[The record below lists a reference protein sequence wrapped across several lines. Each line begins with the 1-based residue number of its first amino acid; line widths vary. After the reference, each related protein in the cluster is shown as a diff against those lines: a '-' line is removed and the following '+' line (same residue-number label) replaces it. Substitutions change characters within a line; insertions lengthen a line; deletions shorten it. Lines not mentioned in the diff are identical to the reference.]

1 MLPHM
6 IADVLV
12 RLTILLAAGW
22 LAFWFAAKRNP
33 RWGVVVMR
41 LMIVATLA
49 LPALSAL
56 FPSIALAILPPPTS
70 PRVQHVPL
78 QTADRSNDEPLPPPE
93 LRDPTPARREANAAE
108 SVAES
113 TPSPADT
120 PREREPGNRSVAEID
135 TSGSP
140 PISSEPEEVPTAAPA
155 ATPQIQAPIDPPR
168 SIDRR
173 TIVLAFIG
181 VWLAGASILVLRLA
195 TRLNRTRVLLK
206 NAVPA
211 PDELQRECHELA
223 RQLGY
228 RCRPLI
234 RLSQVIHGPCT
245 AGWPTVVILLPESWQ
260 ESFPESERRAILAH
274 ELSHAE
280 ERDGL
285 WDLLAHLAL
294 AGWWMHPFTWRIPVQ
309 HRLACEHRS
318 DAIASQ
324 WCGGLDDYRRMLA
337 GWTLRCH
344 GPEGTAAALA
354 MASRSALMRRL
365 DWLQTP
371 RRCDR
376 LGRRRLVICAAL
388 AALLIGATA
397 LVQPIPRAV
406 AEPVAAPMLAA
417 DQPETARSNNQGP
430 ADSEQVKE
438 QAEPS
443 PKIRR
448 PNRADIDLSK
458 THPKIVHVVDDNQ
471 QPIAGATVRV
481 SWWDDKDG
489 NSIGI
494 GYSPDDLGPSTNEAG
509 EVTIQVP
516 QGATRGH
523 ISAQADGYANAG
535 EQIWLGGEP
544 TIQLQKGR
552 IVRVMAIDTAGIP
565 LPDALPLLEKSRRW
579 PREFEA
585 VADRPGLFVSPVVE
599 PERRWMRVVAANG
612 NGPTLFSDLI
622 DVNAP
627 NKTEEDGTI
636 VATLRPGIRL
646 EGRLDDSVPRPLSNG
661 CVELYINE
669 GANHRIE
676 PGTAWT
682 WQDTAEVAEDG
693 TFLFES
699 LPPGGH
705 VQLVALV
712 DGFQSV
718 KPTPEALRSYLEK
731 HNAGEP
737 SLVDGA
743 VKRSDDFWPQLFPLP
758 ADKEGLHVELPCI
771 ATSSVDVTVI
781 DPQGQPIEA
790 ATVSFNPNGFFLGG
804 ELFIPGAELFTEAR
818 RLKSANLTTVPP
830 FHTWAMASFLAV
842 ETGADGIAHVRNLP
856 VDAREAYKVT
866 ADGFVMPVNPA
877 SVDDEFASRY
887 ALVELQGGKTLR
899 RTITM
904 ERFIARASRELL
916 VVDQDAEP
924 VPEITVTVTELTFED
939 SPDDWQS
946 WSVQR
951 FGTIVTTTTKEDG
964 IARLNVPQQIR
975 DRRVGRLRVV
985 IQGPVDRK
993 GQDAYVQ
1000 RKRLEIPTEA
1010 DGRVVVLTVSDEEPS
1025 EPNAFRG
1032 VDVAYVDPSRILT
1045 QSPQQTLQQ
1054 LVRSPSLVLLKALL
1068 SEAGF
1073 DAAAPLKFRPDRN
1086 LLNLDPDR
1094 RKPVAAIATEHGQRV
1109 VVLCDVR
1116 PKNAGWDVKPE
1127 LRSPPEAA
1135 FVFDASD
1142 GSLIAMVG
1150 GWASAKGDYCS
1161 ITLWNHGGTDDY
1173 FFCTSASEDHGP
1185 FTYVEKYYRLG
1196 QEERPALVVFCH
1208 PNATGWTGKEGPAEP
1223 LAEFGYMIYKF
1234 NGKKIDYRLPG
1245 ATPEGATVPRK
1256 IYWDGT
1262 RNKFIG
1268 PVTQLFDGKPLYRVD
1283 TSQSADFQP
1292 LDVQPGDIVVGG
1304 GRREFENWHGWDLV
1318 VPKDKTGQLRLILVD
1333 RSGPQPAETELA
1345 SSELTA
1351 GMHDL
1356 QLQFHDTEGS
1366 EDQSTVEI
1374 RIDPKG
1380 LDKGTELQSLRVPVT
1395 DTPSVAGQP
1404 VARTAKGTVDLLNRP
1419 TIDEAISLV
1428 WRLTLE

>member
-6 IADVLV
+6 IADVLI

-33 RWGVVVMR
+33 RWGVAVMR
-41 LMIVATLA
+41 LMIVATLT
-49 LPALSAL
+49 LPALL
-56 FPSIALAILPPPTS
+56 VMLPSIALAILPPPTS
-70 PRVQHVPL
+70 PQVPQVRL
-78 QTADRSNDEPLPPPE
+78 QTADRSNDEPLPSTE
-93 LRDPTPARREANAAE
+93 LRAPTPARPEANATE

-113 TPSPADT
+113 APVSPADA
-120 PREREPGNRSVAEID
+120 PRERKTGNESVAEID
-135 TSGSP
+135 TSVSP
-140 PISSEPEEVPTAAPA
+140 PVSSEPKETKTAAPA
-155 ATPQIQAPIDPPR
+155 ATPPVQVPFEPPR

-173 TIVLAFIG
+173 TIALGFIG
-181 VWLAGASILVLRLA
+181 VWLAGASILILRLA

-211 PDELQRECHELA
+211 PDVLQRECLELA

-228 RCRPLI
+228 RCSPLI

-260 ESFPESERRAILAH
+260 ESFPQSERRAILAH

-285 WDLLAHLAL
+285 WDLLAQLAL
-294 AGWWMHPFTWRIPVQ
+294 AGWWIHPFAWRIPEQ
-309 HRLACEHRS
+309 HRLVCEHRS
-318 DAIASQ
+318 DALASQ
-324 WCGGLDDYRRMLA
+324 WCGGLGEYRRMLA

-344 GPEGTAAALA
+344 GPESAAAALA

-376 LGRRRLVICAAL
+376 LGRRRLLICAAL

-397 LVQPIPRAV
+397 LVQPIPRAA
-406 AEPVAAPMLAA
+406 AEPLAGPMLAA
-417 DQPETARSNNQGP
+417 DQPEAAQSNKQGP
-430 ADSEQVKE
+430 ADSERVKE

-443 PKIRR
+443 PKVRR

-458 THPKIVHVVDDNQ
+458 THPKTVRVVDEDQ

-481 SWWDDKDG
+481 SWWHDKDG

-494 GYSPDDLGPSTNEAG
+494 GYMPDDLGPSTNEAG

-516 QGATRGH
+516 QGATRGY

-552 IVRVMAIDTAGIP
+552 IVRVMAVDVAGAS
-565 LPDALPLLEKSRRW
+565 LPQALPLLEKSRRW

-612 NGPTLFSDLI
+612 DGPILFSDLI

-646 EGRLDDSVPRPLSNG
+646 EGRLDDSVPRPVSNG

-669 GANHRIE
+669 GENHRIE

-693 TFLFES
+693 TFQFGS
-699 LPPGGH
+699 LPSGGH

-718 KPTPEALRSYLEK
+718 KPAPEALRDYLEK
-731 HNAGEP
+731 HNAGETA
-737 SLVDGA
+737 LVDRA
-743 VKRSDDFWPQLFPLP
+743 VKRNDDFWPHLFPLP
-758 ADKEGLHVELPCI
+758 AGKESLEVELPCI

-781 DPQGQPIEA
+781 DPQGQPIDGA
-790 ATVSFNPNGFFLGG
+790 KVSFNPNGFFLGG

-830 FHTWAMASFLAV
+830 LHAWAIASFLGV

-856 VDAREAYKVT
+856 ADERESYQVT
-866 ADGFVMPVNPA
+866 ADGFVMPVDPA

-887 ALVELQGGKTLR
+887 ALVELQGGKTLH

-904 ERFIARASRELL
+904 ERFIARSSRELL
-916 VVDQDAEP
+916 VVDQNAEP
-924 VPEITVTVTELTFED
+924 APEITITVTELTFED

-964 IARLNVPQQIR
+964 IARLNVPEQIH

-985 IQGPVDRK
+985 IQGRIDRE
-993 GQDAYVQ
+993 GRDAYVQ

-1025 EPNAFRG
+1025 EPNAFRQ
-1032 VDVAYVDPSRILT
+1032 VDVAYVDPNQILT
-1045 QSPQQTLQQ
+1045 QSPQETLQQ

-1073 DAAAPLKFRPDRN
+1073 DAAAPLKFRPDRG

-1094 RKPVAAIATEHGQRV
+1094 RKPVARFQPNT
-1109 VVLCDVR
+1109 
-1116 PKNAGWDVKPE
+1116 
-1127 LRSPPEAA
+1127 
-1135 FVFDASD
+1135 
-1142 GSLIAMVG
+1142 GSGLSCCVT
-1150 GWASAKGDYCS
+1150 C
-1161 ITLWNHGGTDDY
+1161 
-1173 FFCTSASEDHGP
+1173 
-1185 FTYVEKYYRLG
+1185 
-1196 QEERPALVVFCH
+1196 
-1208 PNATGWTGKEGPAEP
+1208 
-1223 LAEFGYMIYKF
+1223 
-1234 NGKKIDYRLPG
+1234 
-1245 ATPEGATVPRK
+1245 VPR
-1256 IYWDGT
+1256 T
-1262 RNKFIG
+1262 
-1268 PVTQLFDGKPLYRVD
+1268 
-1283 TSQSADFQP
+1283 
-1292 LDVQPGDIVVGG
+1292 PGGM
-1304 GRREFENWHGWDLV
+1304 
-1318 VPKDKTGQLRLILVD
+1318 
-1333 RSGPQPAETELA
+1333 
-1345 SSELTA
+1345 SSL
-1351 GMHDL
+1351 
-1356 QLQFHDTEGS
+1356 S
-1366 EDQSTVEI
+1366 
-1374 RIDPKG
+1374 
-1380 LDKGTELQSLRVPVT
+1380 
-1395 DTPSVAGQP
+1395 
-1404 VARTAKGTVDLLNRP
+1404 
-1419 TIDEAISLV
+1419 
-1428 WRLTLE
+1428 